1 MIHRRLSFALAGALL
16 SLAAT
21 SAAGAQALCGA
32 PAAEPGA
39 RLRGPVL
46 HVLDSETFCLALGPT
61 PDRWL
66 QLRLSDAGE
75 AGSGAVPTR
84 GALMSV
90 AFGRDVDCH
99 ILDVA
104 EIGNQATCEREGR
117 TLAARARE
125 PKAAR
130 AGRGWR

>member
-1 MIHRRLSFALAGALL
+1 MIHRRLSFALAGILL

-21 SAAGAQALCGA
+21 SVAGAQALCSA

-46 HVLDSETFCLALGPT
+46 HVLDSETLCLALGPT
-61 PDRWL
+61 PGRWL

-75 AGSGAVPTR
+75 PGPSAAPTR

-90 AFGRDVDCH
+90 AFGRDVDCR

-104 EIGNQATCEREGR
+104 EIGNRATCEREGR
-117 TLAARARE
+117 ALVARARE
-125 PKAAR
+125 PGAVR
-130 AGRGWR
+130 AGRNWR